1 MPDSDLIIHTHTHT
15 THSHNTHTQHSYM
28 TLYVNISEYSDF
40 FRKCARF
47 NQLAVR
53 IGIFFIIH
61 EHLFLVFFKRFNDFG
76 ICEHLL
82 PAKKKNYEKSVS

>member
-53 IGIFFIIH
+53 IGIFFVIR
-61 EHLFLVFFKRFNDFG
+61 EHLFFF
-76 ICEHLL
+76 
-82 PAKKKNYEKSVS
+82 